1 MILVW
6 RTIPSLARQAAFAGA
21 GLVSWQNLRVTYAGT
36 ATLLQTLSLACG
48 ARRIL
53 EIGTGDGHAT
63 RALAA
68 TLASDGMM
76 ITMEMDAG
84 AAGRVREQLAASGH
98 GDRVS
103 VMVGDATRFL
113 HKIAGPFDLIFQD
126 SDPAKYDQ
134 VLDRLIGLLRPGGLL
149 VSGGTDAAGDE
160 TQTAFNARLSAD
172 TRLHTAFLPVD
183 GGVAVSVKRAS

>member
-1 MILVW
+1 MPAD
-6 RTIPSLARQAAFAGA
+6 TSA
-21 GLVSWQNLRVTYAGT
+21 
-36 ATLLQTLSLACG
+36 LLQVLALACG

-53 EIGTGDGHAT
+53 EIGTGDGQAT

-68 TLASDGMM
+68 TLPSDGMM

-84 AAGRVREQLAASGH
+84 AAGRVREHLAATGY
-98 GDRVS
+98 GNRVS

-134 VLDRLIGLLRPGGLL
+134 VLDRLVGLLRPGGLL
-149 VSGGTDAAGDE
+149 VSGGIGAAGDGPHM
-160 TQTAFNARLSAD
+160 AFNTRLSAD